1 MNSHQIHECYEDKI
15 KILIFWNTLTVGFLS
30 LSLSLS
36 IYIYIIYIHTHTNER
51 LQLHKQI
58 RSVQHLVRSEN
69 MKQIYTVNYSINE
82 FIGSCLTFY

>member
-15 KILIFWNTLTVGFLS
+15 KILIFWNTLTVGFL
-30 LSLSLS
+30 
-36 IYIYIIYIHTHTNER
+36 YIYTNER

-69 MKQIYTVNYSINE
+69 MK
-82 FIGSCLTFY
+82 